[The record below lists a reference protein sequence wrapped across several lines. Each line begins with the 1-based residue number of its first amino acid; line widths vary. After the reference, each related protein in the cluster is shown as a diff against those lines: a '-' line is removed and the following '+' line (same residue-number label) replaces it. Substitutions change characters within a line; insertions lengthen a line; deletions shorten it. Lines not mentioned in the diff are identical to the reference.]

1 VDFSPESAV
10 SRMVEDVPLFLL
22 QKPVLKHS
30 TLEKR
35 TFQVV

>member
-10 SRMVEDVPLFLL
+10 SRMVKDVPLLLL
-22 QKPVLKHS
+22 QEHILKHS

-35 TFQVV
+35 TFQVA